1 MSGEIK
7 MDSDTFILI
16 LEIIGTIAFAVS
28 GAMTA
33 MKKEMDIFG
42 VCVLGVITA
51 CGGGVIR
58 DVILGITPP
67 NTFRDPVYGIT
78 ATITSIIIFLP
89 FVRKAL
95 FRHKKIYDKVLL
107 YMDTVGLGI
116 FTVIGVRTA
125 LLMPEE
131 FGIFLLIFVG
141 VITGVGGGIMRDVL
155 AGDRPYVFVK
165 HIYACASIAG
175 AIVCSVVWKYSS
187 SLALAVGGCTVIVIR
202 YFAVK
207 YDINLPKASLED
219 IGE

>member
-1 MSGEIK
+1 MGT
-7 MDSDTFILI
+7 DTFILI

-33 MKKEMDIFG
+33 MRKEMDIFG
-42 VCVLGVITA
+42 VCTLGLITA

-67 NTFRDPVYGIT
+67 STFRNPVYGLT
-78 ATITSIIIFLP
+78 AIITSIIIFLP
-89 FVRKAL
+89 FVRKFL
-95 FRHKKIYDKVLL
+95 FRHKKLYDKVLL
-107 YMDTVGLGI
+107 YMDTAGLGI

-125 LLMPEE
+125 LVLPEE
-131 FGIFLLIFVG
+131 YGIFLLIFVG

-165 HIYACASIAG
+165 HIYACASIVGAVVCGILRNVSESVALSAG
-175 AIVCSVVWKYSS
+175 VVVVV
-187 SLALAVGGCTVIVIR
+187 LIR

-207 YDINLPKASLED
+207 YNINLPKAGSED
-219 IGE
+219 LWD

>member
-1 MSGEIK
+1 

-16 LEIIGTIAFAVS
+16 LELIGTVAFAIS

-78 ATITSIIIFLP
+78 ATMTSVIIFLP
-89 FVRKAL
+89 YVRKML

-116 FTVIGVRTA
+116 FTVIGARTA
-125 LLMPEE
+125 LIMPEE
-131 FGIFLLIFVG
+131 YGIFLLIFVG
-141 VITGVGGGIMRDVL
+141 VITGVGGGILRDVL

-175 AIVCSVVWKYSS
+175 AFVCSILWDLSAS
-187 SLALAVGGCTVIVIR
+187 FALAAGVFVVILIR

-207 YDINLPKASLED
+207 YDINLPKAALED
-219 IGE
+219 LDD